1 MRGAV
6 HGEDEPVYTIGVA
19 ARILGVSTQL
29 LRSLEREGLVYPA
42 RTSNNTRLY
51 SQNEL
56 IILHRICGLLKEQKV
71 NMAGVKII
79 MTLERE
85 QGSK

>member
-1 MRGAV
+1 MRGAM

-19 ARILGVSTQL
+19 ARILGVSAQL

-42 RTSNNTRLY
+42 RTSSNTRLY

-56 IILHRICGLLKEQKV
+56 IILHRICVLLKDQKV
-71 NMAGVKII
+71 NLAGIKII
-79 MTLERE
+79 LTLERE
-85 QGSK
+85 QGSE